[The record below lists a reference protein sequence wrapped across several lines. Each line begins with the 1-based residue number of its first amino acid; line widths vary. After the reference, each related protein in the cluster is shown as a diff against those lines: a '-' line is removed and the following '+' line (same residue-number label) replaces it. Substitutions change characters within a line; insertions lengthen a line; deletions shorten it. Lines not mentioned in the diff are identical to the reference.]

1 MVKHVLLARLVGFG
15 LVLGSVG
22 LTLTSFVPPQLPWNQ
37 AFRLTV
43 ASPDFGVMNPQAGVE
58 LGGVRIGSVETIEY
72 RRNIAQL
79 HLAIDPAYAGKLHA
93 DATAIIQPHGLLG
106 PKYVALGAGK
116 SGRMRDGGTI
126 PESRTVVTT
135 DFDQVLNSL
144 QPDVRQNL
152 QVIFV
157 ELGTASDNRGTDMN
171 EALASLAQASD
182 NMKTVTGTLKTSE
195 PDTTAVIVSSE
206 AFNRD
211 VQNAPIAANIA
222 DTDRALT
229 DLVSVEND
237 LADSIDH
244 TAGVLQS
251 VDVIM
256 NGNSGNLAYVLGHAP
271 DTVAK
276 LNQYLQL
283 NTAVVN
289 GIRPSLPNLLTAV
302 VEGESVVNGRD
313 ANGHFVR
320 VLALSGACT
329 AAPDPNGSCSTPA
342 AAPAGSGGGSSAPSA
357 PSAPPGPRGD
367 AYSPM
372 TDAELSALFLGG

>member
-1 MVKHVLLARLVGFG
+1 MVIKHVLLARLVGFG
-15 LVLGSVG
+15 LVLGSLG
-22 LTLTSFVPPQLPWNQ
+22 LTFTSFVPPQLPWNQ

-43 ASPDFGVMNPQAGVE
+43 ASPDFGQMNPQAGVE
-58 LGGVRIGSVETIEY
+58 LGGVRIGSVQSIDY
-72 RRNIAQL
+72 RHSVAQL
-79 HLAIDPAYAGKLHA
+79 HLSIDPAYASRLHA
-93 DATAIIQPHGLLG
+93 DATAVIQPHGLLG
-106 PKYVALGAGK
+106 PKYVSLGAGK
-116 SGRMRDGGTI
+116 TGQMPNGGTI

-171 EALASLAQASD
+171 EALASLSQASD

-237 LADSIDH
+237 LARSIDH
-244 TAGVLQS
+244 TAGVLES

-271 DTVAK
+271 DTVDR

-302 VEGESVVNGRD
+302 VEGESVVSGKD
-313 ANGHFVR
+313 ANGHYVR

-329 AAPDPNGSCSTPA
+329 AAPDPGGACSTPA
-342 AAPAGSGGGSSAPSA
+342 AAPSSGSSGGSSAPT
-357 PSAPPGPRGD
+357 APPGPRGS
-367 AYSPM
+367 AYQPM
-372 TDAELSALFLGG
+372 TDAELSALFLGS